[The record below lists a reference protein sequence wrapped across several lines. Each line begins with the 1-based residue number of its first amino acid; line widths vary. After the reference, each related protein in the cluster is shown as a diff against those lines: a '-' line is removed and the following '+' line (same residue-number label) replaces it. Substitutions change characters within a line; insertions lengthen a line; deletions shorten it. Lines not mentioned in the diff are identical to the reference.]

1 MTHTFSADSAAQ
13 AAETWSLVSEPARW
27 PEWAPHIRGAW
38 GLGSPEVQQGRRGAA
53 RLLWLLPIPATIFD
67 KTEGRSWTWQVGPM
81 TLAHEV
87 TPLPTGSRVTMSIS
101 APGPLE
107 TVLAA
112 TYGPVVQLLVRRL
125 AKVAEAQP

>member
-1 MTHTFSADSAAQ
+1 
-13 AAETWSLVSEPARW
+13 
-27 PEWAPHIRGAW
+27 
-38 GLGSPEVQQGRRGAA
+38 
-53 RLLWLLPIPATIFD
+53 
-67 KTEGRSWTWQVGPM
+67 M
-81 TLAHEV
+81 TLAHDV
-87 TPLPTGSRVTMSIS
+87 TPLPTGSRITMSIS